1 LYGCP
6 VAVPEGL
13 LRDLSRRLAELYADK
28 AVGVPREVLSGKWD
42 DNCLPRLRAFLTEVD
57 LAAEPENEVKVIL
70 LGNGRVGKTQ
80 LCRRFRSEPFDE
92 AVPSTHG
99 VQIWR
104 EELRLQAGDQGQVF
118 QVNWWDFGGQ
128 DIYHGTHALFL
139 RSRAV
144 FLILW
149 SPHLENRDEYEENG
163 IPLRNQPLSY
173 WLDYVRSLA
182 GEDSPVIVVQS
193 QCDTSSDR
201 RSDPPRPAGAGFFE
215 CCAYSAKKDRGRET
229 LENYLREAIR
239 HLIDRTGTLQI
250 GRGRARVRQQL
261 YDWRKKD
268 QPLKPEERQHRNL
281 SLAEFRS
288 LCDQDGGIVSWGHAL
303 DYFHQTGVVFYQ
315 WDLFSDRIVLD
326 QNWAL
331 DAVYSVFHRGKTVP
345 WLRDSGRFTREDL
358 AATVWQ
364 EH

>member
-1 LYGCP
+1 LSPLSSLKRLETLNVYGCSS
-6 VAVPEGL
+6 AIPEAL
-13 LRDLSRRLAELYADK
+13 LRELARRLDWLYADK
-28 AVGVPREVLSGKWD
+28 AAGVPREILSKYRGNDCIPQLK
-42 DNCLPRLRAFLTEVD
+42 AFLDEID
-57 LAAEPENEVKVIL
+57 LAAEAENEVKVIL

-92 AVPSTHG
+92 SVPSTHG

-104 EELRLQAGDQGQVF
+104 EELRLQTGDQDQVF

-149 SPHLENRDEYEENG
+149 APHLENRDEYEENG
-163 IPLRNQPLSY
+163 IPLRNQPLAY

-182 GEDSPVIVVQS
+182 GQDSPIIVVQS

-201 RSDPPRPAGAGFFE
+201 RSDPPRPTDAGFFE

-250 GRGRARVRQQL
+250 GRGRARVRQML
-261 YDWRKKD
+261 YDWRQED
-268 QPLKPEERQHRNL
+268 QPLKPE
-281 SLAEFRS
+281 
-288 LCDQDGGIVSWGHAL
+288 
-303 DYFHQTGVVFYQ
+303 
-315 WDLFSDRIVLD
+315 
-326 QNWAL
+326 
-331 DAVYSVFHRGKTVP
+331 
-345 WLRDSGRFTREDL
+345 
-358 AATVWQ
+358 
-364 EH
+364 